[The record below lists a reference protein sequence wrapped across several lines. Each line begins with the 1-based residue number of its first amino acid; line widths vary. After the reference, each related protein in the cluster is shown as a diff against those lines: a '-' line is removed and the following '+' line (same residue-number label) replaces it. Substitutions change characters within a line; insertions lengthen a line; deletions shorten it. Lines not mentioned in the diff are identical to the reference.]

1 MGAPLGN
8 VNRNKGISLIN
19 AIQAACHQDGSAR
32 LRQGVNVLLQR
43 FADKG
48 GIREAEFIRDTLDGR
63 PTQQV
68 SLTDQSDTLT
78 SLQVLFVDA
87 AARLAQS
94 REKTIE
100 HEPVPSLPIKSE

>member
-1 MGAPLGN
+1 MAGAYGN
-8 VNRNKGISLIN
+8 TNRVRKGLIHVLQVAN
-19 AIQAACHQDGSAR
+19 ERDDYSR
-32 LRQGVNVLLQR
+32 LRQGCEQLLNR
-43 FADKG
+43 FSKEG
-48 GIREAEFIRDTLDGR
+48 GVRDAEFIRDTLDGR

-100 HEPVPSLPIKSE
+100 HESVLPSLGKSED